1 MMEEENAV
9 DVLQIMS
16 QLSELGGEIASLEE
30 KIKRLNT
37 AKGQIQS
44 SRTGISAQKDDIRE
58 YAGPGKK
65 WAGAH
70 YREYTEK
77 KIKTLLASYAKYI
90 SRFDCIYGQ
99 IEDRATQL
107 ESEISADEE
116 RMGELRAMLR

>member
-58 YAGPGKK
+58 YAGLGKK

-77 KIKTLLASYAKYI
+77 KIKTLLASYAEYI
-90 SRFDCIYGQ
+90 SRLDCICGQ

>member
-58 YAGPGKK
+58 YARLGKK

-77 KIKTLLASYAKYI
+77 KIKTLLASYAEYI
-90 SRFDCIYGQ
+90 SRLDCIYGQ